1 MENEKQPMA
10 SMQLTEQEKHVI
22 ELIRKLGY
30 GELRVLVNA
39 SRPVRAEEIRK
50 SVQL

>member
-1 MENEKQPMA
+1 MEKEKPMMA
-10 SMQLTEQEKHVI
+10 SIQVTEQEKHVI

-30 GELRVLVNA
+30 GELRVVVNA
-39 SRPVRAEEIRK
+39 SKPVRAEEIRK